1 MKTGE
6 YLQMKYG
13 FQKTKQ
19 MTMLKEISLKNK
31 LNGKLLHMI
40 TNILNEKRR

>member
-1 MKTGE
+1 
-6 YLQMKYG
+6 MKYG

-19 MTMLKEISLKNK
+19 MTMLKEISLKK
-31 LNGKLLHMI
+31 TLNGKLSPMT